1 MNKTLFELFK
11 NIEKLSTQELEKLRM
26 WVEFNL
32 DKRAQSE
39 LLEKSPHNI

>member
-1 MNKTLFELFK
+1 MNKNLFELFK

-32 DKRAQSE
+32 DKRTQSE
-39 LLEKSPHNI
+39 LLEKTPHNI